1 MAVWTGNAAVITH
14 GDLLTFI
21 RSEGYFESAAITAI
35 ASLSLTGDPRIYPET
50 ASIASVSAV
59 SASDIRST
67 IGGLTNPLPIVDG
80 TGLTGTVS
88 QGAVVAPVIIALG
101 GEFKVGDIIASLPVV
116 SGTLLPELYGTARV
130 TSPIALVTGS
140 INSGES
146 ITGSVQVPIAQVN
159 AKSGSSAAIQP
170 SVPVVNA
177 TGLTGRVGTGVVRN
191 ASARV
196 SGASSQKDFWVGN
209 VLVASS
215 TVSGEMSQ
223 GTVNIGDVQNRVN
236 SVNATGVGGT
246 VGTGAVT
253 SPSTVANITLV
264 SEVFLNGEIILP
276 SPLVRGYGSAA
287 VANFITWVLNTES
300 NQTTNYTEF
309 PFIALGH
316 MGAVPVGA
324 AADGIY
330 LLTGDTDEGTAIDS
344 IFKFGMADFRSG
356 LANVSH
362 VYVGGDIEGD
372 MEISI
377 LEDGQDIDNIYTISE
392 RERHVRGHH
401 AKLGK
406 GFRSRYRQLSLSN
419 VNGGNFELDS
429 LSLSSR
435 DLKGN
440 E

>member
-1 MAVWTGNAAVITH
+1 MAIWTASVGVITH
-14 GDLLTFI
+14 GTLLTVA
-21 RSEGYFESAAITAI
+21 RDEGYFETATATAV
-35 ASLSLTGDPRIYPET
+35 ASLLLNGSPRVYNET
-50 ASIASVSAV
+50 ATVASVSAV
-59 SASDIRST
+59 SASEVGQI
-67 IGGLTNPLPIVDG
+67 IGAATTTLPVADG
-80 TGLTGTVS
+80 TGLVGTVS
-88 QGAVVAPVIIALG
+88 QGAVTTPLFTTVAGQFKA
-101 GEFKVGDIIASLPVV
+101 GEVVNALPVV

-130 TSPIALVTGS
+130 TSPVALVTGS

-170 SVPVVNA
+170 SVPVVSA
-177 TGLTGRVGTGVVRN
+177 TGLTGRVGTGAVRN
-191 ASARV
+191 ASAQV
-196 SGASSQKDFWVGN
+196 SGVSSQKDFWVGN

-223 GTVNIGDVQNRVN
+223 GTVNTGDVQNRVN

-253 SPSTVANITLV
+253 SPSTVANVTLV

-330 LLTGDTDEGTAIDS
+330 LLTGDTDEGAAIDS